1 MRYQVQV
8 QDTGRADGH
17 ARGQSRPVPALAPN
31 TPPLAAALLCH
42 YPQCSAPTRKS
53 SHAPNPTNHVPTP
66 PGKQVLKEEM
76 SADPLYLRGG
86 ATIPALALFQKHLGA
101 DTAVFGF
108 GLPDGGAHAPNEH
121 LPEGMYH
128 LAQRAYVKLYHA
140 LAAKPGDGAG
150 ADRSEL

>member
-1 MRYQVQV
+1 MGHKRKPASAGACTQHP
-8 QDTGRADGH
+8 GPASRA
-17 ARGQSRPVPALAPN
+17 VLPA
-31 TPPLAAALLCH
+31 TT
-42 YPQCSAPTRKS
+42 QGTECSAPTRKP